1 MIKKYN
7 QFLKDKTNEEFVFD
21 KDVKEY
27 PGIYSG
33 GETTTKP
40 VVKPD
45 VKPDTDTRPVPP
57 SLIPDEGN
65 SPLESPAKAEYE
77 VEEEGGDIYANKL
90 KDLADALGVEVVDN
104 SVEYNGKKIIF
115 PSETEKYQI
124 EGIKK
129 GFTTIDE
136 VVKELG
142 ESDEVV
148 NNEEELEEELE
159 KFESKSYKHTR
170 LKKFKK

>member
-21 KDVKEY
+21 KDVKDY

-33 GETTTKP
+33 DETTTKP
-40 VVKPD
+40 VIKPD

-65 SPLESPAKAEYE
+65 SPLESPAKAEIE
-77 VEEEGGDIYANKL
+77 FEEEAGDVYTNKL
-90 KDLADALGVEVVDN
+90 KELADALGVEVVDN

-129 GFTTIDE
+129 GFNTVDE
-136 VVKELG
+136 VLKELG
-142 ESDEVV
+142 SEEVV
-148 NNEEELEEELE
+148 SNEEELEEELE

>member
-21 KDVKEY
+21 KV
-27 PGIYSG
+27 PTFG
-33 GETTTKP
+33 GEFAGTETAPTKP
-40 VVKPD
+40 VTKPD

-65 SPLESPAKAEYE
+65 SPLESPAKAEFE
-77 VEEEGGDIYANKL
+77 VEEEGGDVYTNKL
-90 KDLADALGVEVVDN
+90 KELADSLGVEVVDN

-129 GFTTIDE
+129 GFNTIDE
-136 VVKELG
+136 VLKELG
-142 ESDEVV
+142 SEEVV
-148 NNEEELEEELE
+148 NNEEELEE
-159 KFESKSYKHTR
+159 KFESKSYKHSR